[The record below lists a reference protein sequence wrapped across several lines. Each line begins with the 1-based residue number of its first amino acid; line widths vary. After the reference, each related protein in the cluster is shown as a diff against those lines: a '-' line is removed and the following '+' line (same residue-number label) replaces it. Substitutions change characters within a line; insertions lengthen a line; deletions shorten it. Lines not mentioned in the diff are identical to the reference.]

1 MPFAMSESFPRY
13 LAAKKSVDD
22 RALNQ
27 RVWSVLSRAVH
38 AVDRQAPLRILE
50 VGAGIGTMV
59 ERLIDGGVLHRATYT
74 AIDASAEN
82 ILHARQRLLRWG
94 QERSFAA
101 AETESG
107 FILDRGADRLTLV
120 LEAIDLFDF
129 IRRER
134 GKCSWDFLVAHAFLD
149 LVDVPST
156 LSQLFDLLSDAGQ
169 FYFTLNFD
177 GLSVMLPALDPQLD
191 EHIFRLYHRT
201 MDERIVNGTS
211 SGDSCTG
218 RHLLAHLPQAGAQ
231 ILEAGASD
239 WVVYPTGREYPGDEA
254 YFLHFIIKTVDSALA
269 GHPELEAERLSAWI
283 AQRHAQ
289 VERGELVYIAHQL
302 DFFGLAKPSHRSA
315 VTVI

>member
-1 MPFAMSESFPRY
+1 MTELATYDSFPRY

-22 RALNQ
+22 RALNP
-27 RVWSVLSRAVH
+27 RAWGALSR
-38 AVDRQAPLRILE
+38 AVDRQAPLRVLE

-59 ERLIDGGVLHRATYT
+59 ERLIDGEVLHHAAYT
-74 AIDASAEN
+74 AIDARAEN
-82 ILHARQRLLRWG
+82 IHHARQRLSAWG
-94 QERSFAA
+94 RERSFTV
-101 AETESG
+101 AETTTG
-107 FILDRGADRLTLV
+107 LILDRGTDHLTLE

-134 GKCSWDFLVAHAFLD
+134 GKNTWDLLAAHAFLD

-156 LSQLFDLLSDAGQ
+156 LPQLFGLLSDGGL

-177 GLSVMLPALDPQLD
+177 GLSAFLPELDPQLD
-191 EHIFRLYHRT
+191 EHIIRLYHRT
-201 MDERIVNGTS
+201 MDERVVNGAS

-218 RHLLAHLPQAGAQ
+218 RHLLARLVQAGVQ

-239 WVVYPTGREYPGDEA
+239 WVVYPSNGGYPGDEA
-254 YFLHFIIKTVDSALA
+254 YFLHFIINTVHSALA
-269 GHPELEAERLSAWI
+269 GHAELEAERLSAWT

-302 DFFGLAKPSHRSA
+302 DICGYAKPSQHSA
-315 VTVI
+315 VTFI

>member
-1 MPFAMSESFPRY
+1 MPFPEYDSFPRY

-27 RVWSVLSRAVH
+27 RVWGALCG
-38 AVDRQAPLRILE
+38 AVDRRAPLRVLE

-59 ERLIDGGVLHRATYT
+59 ERLVDGGVLHSAAYT

-82 ILHARQRLLRWG
+82 ILHARQRLSVCGRK
-94 QERSFAA
+94 RSFTVAD
-101 AETESG
+101 TSSG
-107 FILDRGADRLTLV
+107 LTLDRGPDRLTLE
-120 LEAIDLFDF
+120 LQAIDLFDF

-134 GKCSWDFLVAHAFLD
+134 GKSAWDLLVAHAFLD
-149 LVDVPST
+149 LVDLPST
-156 LSQLFDLLSDAGQ
+156 LPQLFSLLPDTGL

-177 GLSVMLPALDPQLD
+177 GLSAMLPQLDPQLD

-201 MDERIVNGTS
+201 MDGRVVNGVL

-218 RHLLAHLPQAGAQ
+218 RHLLAHLLQAGVQ

-239 WVVYPTGREYPGDEA
+239 WVVYPASGSYPGDEA
-254 YFLHFIIKTVDSALA
+254 YFLHFIINTVYSALA
-269 GHPELEAERLSAWI
+269 GHPELDAGRLSAWI

-289 VERGELVYIAHQL
+289 VERGELIYIAHQL
-302 DFFGLAKPSHRSA
+302 DVCGHPKPPPDSA
-315 VTVI
+315 APFN